1 MKKYFRHL
9 ASGQRR
15 AVARGGLASLEV
27 VMTIAVMLPITAA
40 MLFLA
45 VKICSTLYQVIG
57 TLVGWPYL

>member
-1 MKKYFRHL
+1 MKSHRTRL
-9 ASGQRR
+9 ATGKRR
-15 AVARGGLASLEV
+15 TVPRGGMASLEV

-57 TLVGWPYL
+57 ALVGWPYL